1 MRAKLLTEWFHDFTF
16 RALSISER
24 DFFMAEN
31 HSITITLPD
40 GSTKEIERG
49 TTVLQVAESIGS
61 GLARAALAGRVDGRA
76 VDLSYPVA
84 SDAAVEILTFS
95 NDGGKEV
102 YWHSTAHVM
111 AQAVQDLFPTAKVT
125 IGPPIENG
133 FYYDFDV
140 DRPFTPDELKKIEA
154 RMLEIAREDQP
165 FSREEISRDEAS
177 SRFRDLGES
186 YKLEL
191 LDAIA
196 PDEIV
201 SIYKNTRWF
210 DLCRGPHLPSTG
222 RIKAIKLLNAS
233 GAYWR
238 GDENNKMLQR
248 IYGISFPGKKELQ
261 AYLDKLE
268 EAKRRDHR
276 TLGVQLDLY
285 SINDNVGPGL
295 VLWHPKGMRI
305 RHEIESFWH
314 TAHFDGGYELVGSP
328 HIGRSN
334 LWETSG
340 HLDFF
345 RENMYSPMDVDGQ
358 EYFAKPMNCPF
369 HSMIYKSRRRS
380 YRELPLRWAEMG
392 TVYRYEPAGVLHGL
406 LRVRGFTQDDA
417 HIFCRPDQVESEI
430 KRAIDFTLFILRSFG
445 LEDFKIDI
453 STRPEKAAGDPRDWN
468 MATNALK
475 AAIDAQSLKYGID
488 EGGGAFYGPK
498 IDVQIRD
505 ALGREWQCSTI
516 QFDFNLPER
525 FDLSFAGQDGKMHRP
540 YMVHRALLG
549 SMERFFGTLI
559 EHYAGNFPVWL
570 APVQAVILPVSDRFI
585 DYAQQVAKLLRDAQ
599 VRVEVDDQ
607 DAKLGYKI
615 REAEVQKVPY
625 MLIVGAREIE
635 NGTVS
640 VRRHGQGDLGA
651 LSLENLIARIQTEV
665 KSKQLS

>member
-1 MRAKLLTEWFHDFTF
+1 MSK
-16 RALSISER
+16 
-24 DFFMAEN
+24 N
-31 HSITITLPD
+31 HFITITLPD
-40 GSTKEIERG
+40 GSTKEIERS
-49 TTVLQVAESIGS
+49 TTVLQVAESIGA

-76 VDLSYPVA
+76 VDLSYPIT

-95 NDGGKEV
+95 DDGGKEV

-111 AQAVQDLFPTAKVT
+111 AQAVQDLFPDAKVT

-154 RMLEIAREDQP
+154 RMLEIVKEDQP
-165 FSREEISRDEAS
+165 FSREEVSRDEAS
-177 SRFRDLGES
+177 ARFQNLGES
-186 YKLEL
+186 YKIEL

-196 PDEIV
+196 PDETV
-201 SIYKNTRWF
+201 SIYKNARWF

-285 SINDNVGPGL
+285 SINENVGPGL

-314 TAHFDGGYELVGSP
+314 SAHFDGGYELVGSP
-328 HIGRSN
+328 HIGRST
-334 LWETSG
+334 LWNTSG

-345 RENMYSPMDVDGQ
+345 RENMYAPMDIDGQ

-406 LRVRGFTQDDA
+406 LRARGFTQDDA

-430 KRAIDFTLFILRSFG
+430 KQTIDFTLFILRSFG

-453 STRPEKAAGDPRDWN
+453 STRPEKAVGDPRDWD

-475 AAIDAQSLKYGID
+475 AAIDAQGLQYGID

-525 FDLSFAGQDGKMHRP
+525 FDLTFAGQDGKMHRP

-585 DYAQQVAKLLRDAQ
+585 DYAQQVARLLRNDQ

-625 MLIVGAREIE
+625 MLIVGAREVE

-651 LSLENLIARIQTEV
+651 LSLENLIARIQQEV
-665 KSKQLS
+665 ESKQFS

>member
-1 MRAKLLTEWFHDFTF
+1 M
-16 RALSISER
+16 S
-24 DFFMAEN
+24 EN
-31 HSITITLPD
+31 HFITITLPD
-40 GSTKEIERG
+40 SSTKEIERG
-49 TTVLQVAESIGS
+49 TTVLQVAESIGT

-76 VDLSYPVA
+76 VDLSYPVT

-95 NDGGKEV
+95 DDGGKEV

-111 AQAVQDLFPTAKVT
+111 AQAVQDLFPDAKVT

-154 RMLEIAREDQP
+154 RMWEIVKEDQP
-165 FSREEISRDEAS
+165 FSREEVSRDEAS
-177 SRFRDLGES
+177 ARFQNLGES
-186 YKLEL
+186 YKIEL

-196 PDEIV
+196 PDETV
-201 SIYKNTRWF
+201 SIYKNARWF

-314 TAHFDGGYELVGSP
+314 SAHFDGGYELVGSP
-328 HIGRSN
+328 HIGRSS
-334 LWETSG
+334 LWNTSG

-345 RENMYSPMDVDGQ
+345 RENMYAPMDIDGQ

-406 LRVRGFTQDDA
+406 LRARGFTQDDA

-430 KRAIDFTLFILRSFG
+430 KQTIDFTLFILRSFG

-453 STRPEKAAGDPRDWN
+453 STRPEKAVGDPRDWD

-475 AAIDAQSLKYGID
+475 AAIDAQGLQYGID

-525 FDLSFAGQDGKMHRP
+525 FDLTFAGQDGKMHRP

-570 APVQAVILPVSDRFI
+570 APVQAVILPVSDRFT
-585 DYAQQVAKLLRDAQ
+585 DYAQQVARQLRDAQ

-625 MLIVGAREIE
+625 MLIVGAREVE

-651 LSLENLIARIQTEV
+651 LSLENLIARIQQEV
-665 KSKQLS
+665 ESKQFS

>member
-1 MRAKLLTEWFHDFTF
+1 MSK
-16 RALSISER
+16 
-24 DFFMAEN
+24 N
-31 HSITITLPD
+31 HFITITLPD
-40 GSTKEIERG
+40 GSTKEIERS
-49 TTVLQVAESIGS
+49 TTVLQVAESIGA

-76 VDLSYPVA
+76 VDLSYPVT

-95 NDGGKEV
+95 DDDGKEV

-111 AQAVQDLFPTAKVT
+111 AQAVQDLFPDAKVT

-165 FSREEISRDEAS
+165 FSREEVSRDEAS
-177 SRFRDLGES
+177 ARFQNLGES
-186 YKLEL
+186 YKIEL

-196 PDEIV
+196 PDETV
-201 SIYKNTRWF
+201 SIYKNARWF

-314 TAHFDGGYELVGSP
+314 SAHFDGGYELVGSP
-328 HIGRSN
+328 HIGRSS

-345 RENMYSPMDVDGQ
+345 RENMYAPMDVDGQ

-406 LRVRGFTQDDA
+406 LRARGFTQDDA

-430 KRAIDFTLFILRSFG
+430 KRTIDFTLFILRSFG

-453 STRPEKAAGDPRDWN
+453 STRPEKATGDPRDWD

-475 AAIDAQSLKYGID
+475 AAIDAQGLEYGVD

-525 FDLSFAGQDGKMHRP
+525 FDLTFAGQDGKMHRP

-585 DYAQQVAKLLRDAQ
+585 DYAQQVAKLLRDDQ

-625 MLIVGAREIE
+625 MLIVGAREVE

-640 VRRHGQGDLGA
+640 VRRHGQEDLGA
-651 LSLENLIARIQTEV
+651 LSLENLIARIQQEV
-665 KSKQLS
+665 ESKQFS

>member
-1 MRAKLLTEWFHDFTF
+1 MV
-16 RALSISER
+16 
-24 DFFMAEN
+24 EN

-49 TTVLQVAESIGS
+49 TTVLQVAESIGA
-61 GLARAALAGRVDGRA
+61 GLARAALAGRIDGRA

-84 SDAAVEILTFS
+84 SDAAVEILTFF
-95 NDGGKEV
+95 DDEGKEV

-111 AQAVQDLFPTAKVT
+111 AQAVQDLFPNAKVT

-133 FYYDFDV
+133 FYYDFDI

-154 RMLEIAREDQP
+154 RMLEIVKEDQP
-165 FSREEISRDEAS
+165 FSREEVSRDEAS
-177 SRFRDLGES
+177 SRFQDLGES
-186 YKLEL
+186 YKIEL

-196 PDEIV
+196 PDETV
-201 SIYKNTRWF
+201 SIYKNTKWF

-305 RHEIESFWH
+305 RHEVESFWH
-314 TAHFDGGYELVGSP
+314 SAHFDGGYELVGSP

-380 YRELPLRWAEMG
+380 YREFPFRWAEMG
-392 TVYRYEPAGVLHGL
+392 TVYRYEQAGALHGL

-430 KRAIDFTLFILRSFG
+430 KQAIDFTLFILRSFG

-453 STRPEKAAGDPRDWN
+453 STRPEKAVGDPRDWD

-475 AAIDAQSLKYGID
+475 AAIDAQNLKYDID

-540 YMVHRALLG
+540 YMIHRALLG
-549 SMERFFGTLI
+549 AVERFFGVLI

-625 MLIVGAREIE
+625 MLIVGAREVE

-640 VRRHGQGDLGA
+640 VRRHGQGNLGA
-651 LSLENLIARIQTEV
+651 LSQENLIARIQKEV
-665 KSKQLS
+665 KFKQLS